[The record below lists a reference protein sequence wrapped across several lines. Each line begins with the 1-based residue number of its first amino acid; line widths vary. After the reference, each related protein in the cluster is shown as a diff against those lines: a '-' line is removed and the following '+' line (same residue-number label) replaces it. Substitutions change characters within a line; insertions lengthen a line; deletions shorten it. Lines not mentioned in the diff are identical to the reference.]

1 MNKRRRFKAKAR
13 RDDALTARLI
23 AEQCDLPVGEQL
35 MVARGLADLRAGR
48 VVRLSAWHSRPV
60 SAYRDDRQ
68 R

>member
-1 MNKRRRFKAKAR
+1 
-13 RDDALTARLI
+13 
-23 AEQCDLPVGEQL
+23 VGEQW